1 MEVQMITRKILD
13 SITPSI
19 TLTLNSKVKEMRKEG
34 KQIISFTVGEPDFHT
49 PDYIKEEGINAI
61 KNNFTKY
68 TPGAGINE
76 LREAIAS
83 KLKQEN
89 NVDYDMENI
98 VVSTGGKQAI
108 SSAIYALTDPGDEV
122 IIPSPYWLSYPVIA
136 KITGAKPKIVQTRP
150 ENDYRITPEE
160 LKKSITEKSK
170 ILMLNS
176 PSNPTGIVYR
186 KEHLEALIPV
196 IKESKITVISDEIYE
211 QLIYDGLTFTSLA
224 QYEEVKNQVI
234 IINGV
239 SKSFAMTGWRIGYAA
254 VPDKKA
260 AKAMVKVQ
268 SHLTGSSCA
277 ISQKASWAAIEGK
290 LKDQSKLNDMIKT
303 FQDRRDLAY
312 DLITKI
318 PNLKC
323 RRPQGAF
330 YLFPQ
335 VDYFYKNGIENSTQ
349 LADHL
354 LQNFHVAVVPGED
367 FGNDKNIRIS
377 FATSDENIKEG
388 IERIKKA
395 LLSIG

>member
-1 MEVQMITRKILD
+1 MITRRVLD
-13 SITPSI
+13 DITPSV
-19 TLTLNSKVKEMRKEG
+19 TLTLNSKVKDMRKEG
-34 KQIISFTVGEPDFHT
+34 KNVISFTVGEPDFHT
-49 PDYIKEEGINAI
+49 PEYIKQEGIKAI
-61 KNNFTKY
+61 QNNFTKY
-68 TPGAGINE
+68 TPGAGIKE
-76 LREAIAS
+76 LREAIAK

-89 NVDYDMENI
+89 NIDYSMENI
-98 VVSTGGKQAI
+98 VVSSGGKQAI

-122 IIPSPYWLSYPVIA
+122 IIPSPFWLSYPVIA
-136 KITGAKPKIVQTRP
+136 KITGAKPKIVKTLPQ
-150 ENDYRITPEE
+150 NDYRITPEE
-160 LKKSITEKSK
+160 LKKEITEKTK

-186 KEHLEALIPV
+186 KEHLEALVPV
-196 IKESKITVISDEIYE
+196 IKESNITVISDEIYE
-211 QLIYDGLTFTSLA
+211 QLIYDELTFTSLA
-224 QYEEVKNQVI
+224 QYEEIKDQVI

-254 VPDKKA
+254 VPDKNV

-277 ISQKASWAAIEGK
+277 ISQKASCAAIEEK
-290 LKDQSKLNDMIKT
+290 LKDQNKLKDMIET
-303 FQDRRDLAY
+303 FQNRRDLAY
-312 DLITKI
+312 DLITRI

-323 RRPQGAF
+323 SRPQGAF

-349 LADHL
+349 LANHL
-354 LQNFHVAVVPGED
+354 LQNFNVAVVPGGD
-367 FGNDKNIRIS
+367 FGNDENIRIS

-388 IERIKKA
+388 IARIEKA